1 MERLALPVLQ
11 VLPGWD
17 DPDNARAGS
26 DLPDLLALLDR
37 RQAASP
43 FPAGFPGGGVLGRFA
58 WDRRNPVAS
67 RGFPGEPGRREPP
80 GAGSGHGSGRLH
92 WFHWTQALL
101 ALLASLALLAILV
114 ILERR
119 DAGDTGDTG

>member
-43 FPAGFPGGGVLGRFA
+43 FSAGFPGGGVLGRREG
-58 WDRRNPVAS
+58 DRRNPVAS
-67 RGFPGEPGRREPP
+67 RGFPGSLGRREPP
-80 GAGSGHGSGRLH
+80 GAGSGHGSGRIHWFH

-101 ALLASLALLAILV
+101 ALLASLVILAIL
-114 ILERR
+114 ESR